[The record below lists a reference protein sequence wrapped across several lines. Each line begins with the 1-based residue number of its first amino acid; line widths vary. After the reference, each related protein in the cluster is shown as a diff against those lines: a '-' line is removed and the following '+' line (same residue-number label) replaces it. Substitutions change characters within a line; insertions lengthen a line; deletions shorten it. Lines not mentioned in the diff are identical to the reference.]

1 MRSFSRE
8 LVTILLVGL
17 VSTFEVISLML
28 RWIRIS
34 LGWAIW
40 SVFGAFFGLGMIAS
54 VIMFLVF
61 WWSHSRGATSS
72 ANFWFASRYLLGNV
86 IVGFLF
92 FGLSLGGVPDMLK
105 AAREAIHRYRTHKQT
120 P

>member
-40 SVFGAFFGLGMIAS
+40 AVFGAFFGLGMIAS

-61 WWSHSRGATSS
+61 WWSHSRGATRS
-72 ANFWFASRYLLGNV
+72 
-86 IVGFLF
+86 
-92 FGLSLGGVPDMLK
+92 LSP
-105 AAREAIHRYRTHKQT
+105 
-120 P
+120 